1 MIQAHAGSIVSVS
14 CDGTGDKLFSTSRD
28 STIRIWSIEY
38 LDSGFGNSKILENAQ
53 HKLSGGPVHIL
64 LTLFATIQ
72 TTPIDGIPMRCCYS
86 SMVRILAVAMENH
99 SLRLFTIG
107 LNRNVDQM
115 KHHPRDE
122 DHTKSV
128 MDIAVFETQHFC
140 VFASCGEMQFE
151 NPMWSV
157 CFGNARGDLMVGLS
171 DQIALVQVQ
180 DYLPAKYL
188 LRLLERDWP
197 DDPIESSTTFDAA
210 LDFWKLY
217 REQIKAAGNEP
228 ALWHVAPVKDDAER
242 PDSSHLRRLELER
255 WRNGNQ
261 NRTDFE
267 ALHRFLER
275 PSTAEAQAREKTPQ
289 QETQMP
295 PELRVESRE
304 PKQRFF
310 DNADDD
316 TKYQV
321 PEMSFDIER
330 MKEGHEPKLD
340 PFSAFTASSPVQKER
355 ELDKRSPGQ
364 AALDS
369 ASKAVIDA
377 SKTEFQM
384 PERPESKPAM
394 ILDKPRELQL
404 SRERVIEVLERA
416 RARKAVQEIEER
428 RRIQAVA
435 DALQPSPNQKLA
447 QRKGWILENM
457 IKIGVAPNSV
467 IAADVSKMQE
477 MVREQQRRD
486 REEREAFEK
495 LRRMKEKNAQ
505 RRGGKRRRKRG
516 GGGYGS
522 GDNDD
527 DSGGSGES
535 RESREDGSAW
545 DDENHVDLYTSDSS
559 DGEVI
564 EGLDLGAPAD
574 AQGTAGIDPVVEG
587 QVAEVKAKK
596 PKSKKERTKKPAPKP
611 KEPPPKK
618 RAARVAKIHPR
629 KRPPT
634 PPTPPPAEPETD
646 EPETT
651 DQNEALP
658 EEHIEADVPPITTQ
672 VDDQPAPEEATPEP
686 AAIAEEAAEEEEEPT
701 ATSDPG
707 EASTGLTPVPEGPSD
722 TIQTSLSPPPLK
734 LPPLP
739 FMMVEPVYVGP
750 AESDR
755 EWSPVHHIDIS
766 EDIASKLAWDLFKT
780 AVVKSEDQ
788 DAHQQVLDQFG
799 HTEWFEGIG
808 DRIANLSSIIDSL
821 FGTLRNSSWQGKV
834 QAAKGLMYMY
844 HTFKEDIQDPVR
856 DIVNPQLERLDD
868 PNWQVRTQIINNLA
882 SYEIYSDDIVFAMI
896 LALAD
901 PNPRVVE
908 AAINTLGVFGISSR
922 YALRNAMIRFQM
934 INPSR
939 EELRWRHDPLDVSVD
954 SYMARRWMLGMR
966 LTRSNQDVAARMRKA
981 DEAAR
986 SRHDD
991 DVLAWLR
998 KVDPRVYG
1006 QPVARP
1012 DSSVVTLCLHTS
1024 ASRRSRGSQAEWSQ
1038 ARQQHVRKRSFL
1050 PPIHGR
1056 MSVAGVLPRLAPGTG
1071 AGAAMPA
1078 LFESRA
1084 ATSSQKLPPITQP
1097 TTRGRISSVVQGT
1110 L

>member
-1 MIQAHAGSIVSVS
+1 
-14 CDGTGDKLFSTSRD
+14 
-28 STIRIWSIEY
+28 
-38 LDSGFGNSKILENAQ
+38 
-53 HKLSGGPVHIL
+53 
-64 LTLFATIQ
+64 
-72 TTPIDGIPMRCCYS
+72 
-86 SMVRILAVAMENH
+86 
-99 SLRLFTIG
+99 
-107 LNRNVDQM
+107 
-115 KHHPRDE
+115 
-122 DHTKSV
+122 
-128 MDIAVFETQHFC
+128 
-140 VFASCGEMQFE
+140 
-151 NPMWSV
+151 
-157 CFGNARGDLMVGLS
+157 
-171 DQIALVQVQ
+171 
-180 DYLPAKYL
+180 
-188 LRLLERDWP
+188 
-197 DDPIESSTTFDAA
+197 
-210 LDFWKLY
+210 
-217 REQIKAAGNEP
+217 
-228 ALWHVAPVKDDAER
+228 
-242 PDSSHLRRLELER
+242 
-255 WRNGNQ
+255 
-261 NRTDFE
+261 
-267 ALHRFLER
+267 
-275 PSTAEAQAREKTPQ
+275 
-289 QETQMP
+289 MP

-686 AAIAEEAAEEEEEPT
+686 AAIAEVDTSEQVGHLGNLAPEPAPEPAPVPIISPSETPLPVPPNPTPMPLALQRDHTETAAGAYPTNPDGLRVRPEPQLLAETKILIDSPYHFEIIPQEKPAQLRLLQQQQQQQPWKRQLRNLPTVPQEAAEEEEEPT

-939 EELRWRHDPLDVSVD
+939 EELRWRHDPLD
-954 SYMARRWMLGMR
+954 
-966 LTRSNQDVAARMRKA
+966 DVAARMRKA